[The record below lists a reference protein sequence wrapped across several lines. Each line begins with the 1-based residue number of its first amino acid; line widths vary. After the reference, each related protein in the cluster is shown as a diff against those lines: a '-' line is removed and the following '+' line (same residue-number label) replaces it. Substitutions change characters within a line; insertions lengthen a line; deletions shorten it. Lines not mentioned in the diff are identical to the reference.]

1 MNQRDCEV
9 STEISSSSMQGN
21 AEMGEEICGK
31 LESAFPI
38 NSQDIRHL
46 HCHSKSLNNQA
57 YTMKL
62 LGWMQ
67 RRPQN
72 DNKGFVKTSAIGSIC
87 TCFPIM
93 LSKEDYSEPKD
104 SSRAARQL
112 QHDSIMMDPPA
123 AIAGEIFPGFLTIGT
138 LAVNDPPTPK
148 FESSNEEIVEE
159 KIGHSNY
166 DFGFVGDELEKFIL
180 ENFLKPEESET
191 SSWQS
196 QESKGSSRRTSEA
209 SIITISNNEG
219 VVEGS
224 DLQQYLLGS
233 LDIVATKENKEK
245 EYSFLDE
252 ALRGSRTPYGKSD
265 VSSDKGLKCDMRKHK
280 SPMHQVKKLFKTLQL
295 PSKKLASSNHHAAT
309 ESLPRKAKFHK
320 CEPSKQRITSANGL
334 QIKQLFYKKVHPE
347 VSRSAKES
355 SIFSMKTNN
364 PTSCHDYRDQHQVA
378 GSYDK
383 TRIYHQASSKSAER
397 NSSGNLTPASKELS
411 KMNMKL
417 TPVGFYST
425 SSRQEYWIKTDDQFL
440 VLELH
445 PTKRGA

>member
-1 MNQRDCEV
+1 
-9 STEISSSSMQGN
+9 
-21 AEMGEEICGK
+21 
-31 LESAFPI
+31 
-38 NSQDIRHL
+38 
-46 HCHSKSLNNQA
+46 
-57 YTMKL
+57 MKL

-72 DNKGFVKTSAIGSIC
+72 DNKFVKTSAIGSTC
-87 TCFPIM
+87 TCFPMM

-104 SSRAARQL
+104 SSRAAKQL
-112 QHDSIMMDPPA
+112 QYDSIMMDPSG

-180 ENFLKPEESET
+180 ENFHKPEESET

-196 QESKGSSRRTSEA
+196 QEKEGSSSRTSEA
-209 SIITISNNEG
+209 SIITFSNNEG
-219 VVEGS
+219 IVEGS

-252 ALRGSRTPYGKSD
+252 LLQGSRTPNGKSD
-265 VSSDKGLKCDMRKHK
+265 VSSDKGLKCDMRKHN
-280 SPMHQVKKLFKTLQL
+280 SRMHQVKKLFKTLQL
-295 PSKKLASSNHHAAT
+295 PSKKLVSSNHHAAT
-309 ESLPRKAKFHK
+309 ESLPKKAKFHK
-320 CEPSKQRITSANGL
+320 
-334 QIKQLFYKKVHPE
+334 IKQLFYKKVHPE

-355 SIFSMKTNN
+355 STFSMKTNN
-364 PTSCHDYRDQHQVA
+364 STSRHNYRDKHQVA
-378 GSYDK
+378 GSYEQ
-383 TRIYHQASSKSAER
+383 TRIYHQASSNSAER
-397 NSSGNLTPASKELS
+397 NSSGDLAPTRKELS

-417 TPVGFYST
+417 TPVGCCNT

-445 PTKRGA
+445 QTERGAS